1 MGYTLPAG
9 IGRMA
14 GESTGWLVPVEDA
27 LVREV
32 LA

>member
-1 MGYTLPAG
+1 
-9 IGRMA
+9 MA
-14 GESTGWLVPVEDA
+14 GEENGWSLEVGDA